1 MTLVPGQRNPTQIQS
16 NPSLKDL
23 SPALSHW
30 SHSFIHSF
38 TQDLS
43 SIYSKTRTVRFL
55 GNESLLSELYF
66 FSYVSKYKTIHIWGW
81 VNVEWQKE
89 VLCSFVSEL
98 YSNPDTY
105 LCSRDYAKIYT
116 VYAFCHQGSYSHVRG
131 TGGAEMNRPMRQ
143 SMIHATEQQISL
155 HGSWLEMLN
164 LRPIPEL
171 LNLNLHLNLTSRWFP
186 CTLKFEKCCFWVT
199 NLMWPEHRKPRDWV
213 ILEEITADFQEM
225 VFKLGMF

>member
-1 MTLVPGQRNPTQIQS
+1 MSQNIKLFTSEDGWMLNGRKKCFAVLCLNYTQIQT
-16 NPSLKDL
+16 PICVPGTMLR
-23 SPALSHW
+23 
-30 SHSFIHSF
+30 FIQAMLF
-38 TQDLS
+38 A
-43 SIYSKTRTVRFL
+43 IREVTVM
-55 GNESLLSELYF
+55 
-66 FSYVSKYKTIHIWGW
+66 WG
-81 VNVEWQKE
+81 EPE
-89 VLCSFVSEL
+89 
-98 YSNPDTY
+98 
-105 LCSRDYAKIYT
+105 
-116 VYAFCHQGSYSHVRG
+116 
-131 TGGAEMNRPMRQ
+131 GAEMNRPMRQ